1 MVTTRSGR
9 NTENNTKRNTT
20 QNVTTNVVSRRTT
33 QNRVV
38 QKNKR
43 HRTLKNNVSYCIKN
57 NDNIYNSSRSNYDY
71 IYRNFNITDMS
82 DFSKLTKYASS
93 YPVMMYVIRNKNK
106 SHIAYGICETR
117 DSKETF
123 TKILTNNHDV
133 VSQVDFTMNVV
144 LVNYSFVLNKLM
156 HVINYKLNMPHNQSY
171 FKDYY
176 VIDAKMFDKLI
187 KVRDHTLKYIQ
198 CMK

>member
-1 MVTTRSGR
+1 MEEILKTTL
-9 NTENNTKRNTT
+9 KKCYK
-20 QNVTTNVVSRRTT
+20 NVTTNVVSRRTT
-33 QNRVV
+33 RNRVV

-43 HRTLKNNVSYCIKN
+43 YRTLKNNVSYCIKN
-57 NDNIYNSSRSNYDY
+57 NDKIYNSSRSNYDY
-71 IYRNFNITDMS
+71 IYRNFNIADMS
-82 DFSKLTKYASS
+82 DFSKLTKYATS
-93 YPVMMYVIRNKNK
+93 YPAMMYVIRNKNK
-106 SHIAYGICETR
+106 TSIAYGICETR
-117 DSKETF
+117 DSKEKF

-171 FKDYY
+171 FNDYY
-176 VIDAKMFDKLI
+176 VLNNAKMFDKLI